1 LEHVGIDAIWN
12 IVERYRSTMVANG
25 EFEKIRSAQ
34 ATAWLWHEAAEI
46 LLSLLRNDTKL
57 RDRMTALEAAV
68 ANGETSPG
76 IAAQE
81 LVQQFLNG
89 KKGQT

>member
-1 LEHVGIDAIWN
+1 
-12 IVERYRSTMVANG
+12 
-25 EFEKIRSAQ
+25 
-34 ATAWLWHEAAEI
+34 
-46 LLSLLRNDTKL
+46 
-57 RDRMTALEAAV
+57 MTALEAAV